1 MGWRTKRRHARSCAT
16 EREQAVRRQRY
27 NHGVEPLVEY
37 ELELGGYATRALE
50 LEGKGPPLLFLH
62 GFADSAD
69 TWRLVLE
76 RLARAGRR
84 ALAVDLPGFATA
96 GRLKPRAGLPPLDA
110 VARAAADRP
119 AGETGGG
126 PGGGGHPPG

>member
-37 ELELGGYATRALE
+37 ELELGGYVTRALE

-69 TWRLVLE
+69 TWRLTLD
-76 RLARAGRR
+76 RLARARRR
-84 ALAVDLPGFATA
+84 ALAVDMPGFGAA
-96 GRLKPRAGLPPLDA
+96 APLERGAVLPQLDA
-110 VARAAADRP
+110 FALA
-119 AGETGGG
+119 
-126 PGGGGHPPG
+126 